1 MSFSGGVLI
10 LAVIVLRSLAL
21 NRLPKGT
28 FLALWAVAA
37 LRLMVPFSISSPVS
51 VYTLAARMTVAES
64 TMAPFPEASRPA
76 PALAPA
82 SSGALSAARNVPDLP
97 DVSVNT
103 GFWGWSWLAGAGLC
117 AGAFLFSYLRCWRE
131 FRTALP
137 AEEPFP
143 LDWLA
148 VQRLRRRVSLRWS
161 DKVDAP
167 LTYGLLRPVI
177 LLPKAGTEVPLYA
190 LEHEMV
196 HIRRLDALW
205 KPLLALTA
213 CVHWFNP
220 LVWCMFVLANRDMEL
235 RCDEVV
241 VRRLGLDKRNDYA
254 LTLISMEEGRSGL
267 EPFASAFSKNAIEE
281 RIRAIMKIKKRSLA
295 AILAAVVLVCCMG
308 VGFATSAKEKTP
320 CPKAPDGTF
329 TKAELDRLASLW
341 FEGYEDMTVAKYQQ
355 KMWAQRDTP
364 EDIALIERYG
374 QSNAVDGYY
383 DNPEE
388 VTPSRAFHDYFHYVY
403 EPLTSEWW
411 QERYFSGLEAARDN
425 GGRVVFIEYTYCLQI
440 RDPNRLT
447 VGEYQQV
454 FAGVKAGVKALLWT
468 EPAGDDFEAL
478 SQRLSTDHLT
488 VVVEAGLPVRTDTDD
503 ASDTDAAF
511 YAQTSAEIAGQWDA
525 LLSPYAPFG
534 LTWEFN
540 DPDHDGNGLTMWF
553 DGREVCGIM
562 DPQEGTWITEHAGNG
577 FSDGAV
583 ELYTVYTAGKL
594 SGLRLA
600 TAKEQAEFDE
610 SRKKSTIF
618 LGVAT
623 LRDPEEQREFPQATR
638 EDYDAFLTLRTE
650 GYAGQT
656 LKVFNQRLLDWA
668 NENNDAWDRINCDV
682 IWNDCGVDLTPEEW
696 TFVSRTCLCSGT
708 ENGQMIRAL
717 YTGGPEEDPGWA
729 RNLPEKFE
737 EDGIRTAWC
746 NLYYDI
752 SYHITDRT
760 AVTVSERDACV
771 SGMQTAI
778 ERFWQETELDAL
790 LDMTE
795 EDIVAQFNI
804 WARANSTDG
813 VRFAPITGDNIHF
826 ESADERR
833 VY

>member
-1 MSFSGGVLI
+1 
-10 LAVIVLRSLAL
+10 
-21 NRLPKGT
+21 
-28 FLALWAVAA
+28 
-37 LRLMVPFSISSPVS
+37 
-51 VYTLAARMTVAES
+51 
-64 TMAPFPEASRPA
+64 
-76 PALAPA
+76 
-82 SSGALSAARNVPDLP
+82 
-97 DVSVNT
+97 
-103 GFWGWSWLAGAGLC
+103 
-117 AGAFLFSYLRCWRE
+117 
-131 FRTALP
+131 
-137 AEEPFP
+137 
-143 LDWLA
+143 
-148 VQRLRRRVSLRWS
+148 
-161 DKVDAP
+161 
-167 LTYGLLRPVI
+167 
-177 LLPKAGTEVPLYA
+177 
-190 LEHEMV
+190 
-196 HIRRLDALW
+196 
-205 KPLLALTA
+205 
-213 CVHWFNP
+213 
-220 LVWCMFVLANRDMEL
+220 
-235 RCDEVV
+235 
-241 VRRLGLDKRNDYA
+241 
-254 LTLISMEEGRSGL
+254 
-267 EPFASAFSKNAIEE
+267 
-281 RIRAIMKIKKRSLA
+281 
-295 AILAAVVLVCCMG
+295 
-308 VGFATSAKEKTP
+308 
-320 CPKAPDGTF
+320 
-329 TKAELDRLASLW
+329 
-341 FEGYEDMTVAKYQQ
+341 
-355 KMWAQRDTP
+355 
-364 EDIALIERYG
+364 
-374 QSNAVDGYY
+374 
-383 DNPEE
+383 
-388 VTPSRAFHDYFHYVY
+388 
-403 EPLTSEWW
+403 
-411 QERYFSGLEAARDN
+411 
-425 GGRVVFIEYTYCLQI
+425 
-440 RDPNRLT
+440 
-447 VGEYQQV
+447 
-454 FAGVKAGVKALLWT
+454 
-468 EPAGDDFEAL
+468 
-478 SQRLSTDHLT
+478 
-488 VVVEAGLPVRTDTDD
+488 
-503 ASDTDAAF
+503 
-511 YAQTSAEIAGQWDA
+511 
-525 LLSPYAPFG
+525 
-534 LTWEFN
+534 
-540 DPDHDGNGLTMWF
+540 
-553 DGREVCGIM
+553 M